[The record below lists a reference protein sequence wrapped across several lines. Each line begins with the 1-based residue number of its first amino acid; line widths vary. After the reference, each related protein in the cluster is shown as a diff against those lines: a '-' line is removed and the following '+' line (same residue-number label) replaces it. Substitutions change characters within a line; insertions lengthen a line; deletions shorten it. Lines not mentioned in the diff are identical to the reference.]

1 LTSAR
6 AARGKQSEATN
17 ATTTAGLASFTR
29 ALLIPPATRLSR
41 IFLAPPFDN
50 PNVVPKDRRRRMS
63 NDGGETCSGIL
74 IVDDDPDIRDSLKE
88 VLEDEGYE
96 VNGVANG
103 REALDYLRR
112 APRPCVI
119 LLDLM
124 MPVMDG
130 WQFRKEQK
138 QDPAIA
144 NIPLIVITATGKR
157 PVLIDADELVMKP
170 LDLGRLFEAIER
182 YC

>member
-1 LTSAR
+1 MT
-6 AARGKQSEATN
+6 
-17 ATTTAGLASFTR
+17 
-29 ALLIPPATRLSR
+29 
-41 IFLAPPFDN
+41 
-50 PNVVPKDRRRRMS
+50 

-103 REALDYLRR
+103 REALDYLRKS
-112 APRPCVI
+112 PRPCVI

-138 QDPAIA
+138 QIRRSPTSRSSSSPRPANA
-144 NIPLIVITATGKR
+144 R
-157 PVLIDADELVMKP
+157 
-170 LDLGRLFEAIER
+170 
-182 YC
+182 C

>member
-1 LTSAR
+1 MRSPFRELTR
-6 AARGKQSEATN
+6 
-17 ATTTAGLASFTR
+17 AGLTMR
-29 ALLIPPATRLSR
+29 ALSR
-41 IFLAPPFDN
+41 KI
-50 PNVVPKDRRRRMS
+50 
-63 NDGGETCSGIL
+63 GGEKKMAKDGESCTGIL
-74 IVDDDPDIRDSLKE
+74 IVDDDPDIRDSLRE
-88 VLEDEGYE
+88 VLEDEGYT
-96 VNGVANG
+96 VNTVGNG
-103 REALDYLRR
+103 REALDYLHRS
-112 APRPCVI
+112 PRPCVI

-130 WQFRKEQK
+130 WQFRREQK

-144 NIPLIVITATGKR
+144 TIPLIVITATGKR

>member
-1 LTSAR
+1 
-6 AARGKQSEATN
+6 
-17 ATTTAGLASFTR
+17 
-29 ALLIPPATRLSR
+29 LSR
-41 IFLAPPFDN
+41 KLPADH
-50 PNVVPKDRRRRMS
+50 KMA
-63 NDGGETCSGIL
+63 NDGSPCTGIL
-74 IVDDDPDIRDSLKE
+74 IVDDDPDIRDSLRE
-88 VLEDEGYE
+88 VLEDEGYT
-96 VNGVANG
+96 VNSVANG
-103 REALDYLRR
+103 REALEYLHHS
-112 APRPCVI
+112 PRPCVI

-130 WQFRKEQK
+130 WQFRREQK

-144 NIPLIVITATGKR
+144 TIPLIVITATGKR